1 MINAV
6 MRKLAKA
13 CFGIQFLSI
22 ASLFHFPQRSSSSAC
37 FSAFFTSPLSVH
49 RTGLLD
55 LRPHPLIVL
64 LAQCPSELSF
74 LAADSSSECC
84 PLISR
89 DARSYLGNIPYLIG
103 LLWSPSRGCIENAGM
118 VPDLYESQSQ
128 SAHFPFT
135 KTPPAISPATLSQ
148 PGLCFPCLKSSP
160 SPIARLH
167 FFLRYPRTSP
177 L

>member
-6 MRKLAKA
+6 MRKLDKA

-22 ASLFHFPQRSSSSAC
+22 ASLFHFPQRSSSSAY

-49 RTGLLD
+49 RTGSLD

-89 DARSYLGNIPYLIG
+89 NARSYLGSIPYLVG
-103 LLWSPSRGCIENAGM
+103 LLWSQSRGCIENVGM
-118 VPDLYESQSQ
+118 VPYLWVSVT
-128 SAHFPFT
+128 FPVH
-135 KTPPAISPATLSQ
+135 KIPPAISPATLSQ

-167 FFLRYPRTSP
+167 FFLGYPRTTP